1 MILASASTRTSSH
14 AVHCGR
20 NRKFASTMMV
30 RSIGGGAG
38 TRTTAV
44 AAAACSSTSSSTSI
58 RTTPISIRMRRSTT
72 ALPSVCEPPAA
83 QHLVLG
89 RKAIRYRYLCPML
102 PSSHFAT
109 NYGCCS
115 FSTNKNTNHHRRRVA
130 EIGENDGAE
139 EEEENQLHGHD
150 EHEHENH
157 PEHGWFE
164 TDRTDTLARTRSN
177 PGLASVIS
185 QGIKSLDQTAED
197 TRFKTRNDTLAR
209 AHKKPSFRNGRAA
222 EMDPR
227 QLAEGQRILDVAS
240 ECLERLAAREE
251 QQQQHVQQQRRG
263 QQQHG
268 NGLFL
273 FGEPIVLLECEVNRN
288 VRQAK
293 VYWTLPYG
301 LLLDNRIN
309 QGLYQEIMVRV
320 QGQLVSNGG
329 AKLLAREVHTR
340 LSYYYPPRIKLFPA
354 TDEMVQKAI
363 EEFMM

>member
-1 MILASASTRTSSH
+1 
-14 AVHCGR
+14 V
-20 NRKFASTMMV
+20 V
-30 RSIGGGAG
+30 
-38 TRTTAV
+38 
-44 AAAACSSTSSSTSI
+44 
-58 RTTPISIRMRRSTT
+58 
-72 ALPSVCEPPAA
+72 
-83 QHLVLG
+83 
-89 RKAIRYRYLCPML
+89 
-102 PSSHFAT
+102 
-109 NYGCCS
+109 
-115 FSTNKNTNHHRRRVA
+115 
-130 EIGENDGAE
+130 EIGENDSAE
-139 EEEENQLHGHD
+139 EEEGEDQLHGHD
-150 EHEHENH
+150 EHEHH
-157 PEHGWFE
+157 PKQHEFE
-164 TDRTDTLARTRSN
+164 TGSPN

-197 TRFKTRNDTLAR
+197 ARFKTRNDTLTR

-251 QQQQHVQQQRRG
+251 QQQQRRTRG
-263 QQQHG
+263 QHG